1 MVLITIPFKD
11 DPDSLDSL
19 YKLNQALGSLKNQT
33 TLYFTILVVID
44 GDIPDNHAHFWA
56 GKNSLND
63 QYSFI
68 CKNVPAGRSG
78 PGAARQ
84 VGIDFAF
91 SKKIDGR
98 FAYDYLMFLDADD
111 MLLPNAV
118 EDLNRAAKT
127 SNYDVVTS
135 PIITETNLTEKT
147 VISAEKNTTWTHG
160 TIYST
165 QFLYDNKIGFYTGI
179 QGNEDSAFNL
189 LANTL
194 SRKNRG
200 IIEIPTYLWRYNVN
214 SITQR
219 DPEYFAS
226 WATPQYIIG
235 ISRAILEIL
244 DKDSEFDKNIIYTII
259 ELYHKYEL
267 CQTKGW
273 FGTPDEAIEIDDVL
287 TALFRRKEIQD
298 LLSDKKIQEAVAYNV
313 HGAEWSNNEL
323 ICFSEGFDWWVKGW
337 TEPKYM
343 EDNE

>member
-1 MVLITIPFKD
+1 MILITIPFKD
-11 DPDSLDSL
+11 DPDNTDALAKLSQAITSVRAQTSHYCSLL
-19 YKLNQALGSLKNQT
+19 
-33 TLYFTILVVID
+33 IVID
-44 GDIPDNHAHFWA
+44 GEINDKHKFFW
-56 GKNSLND
+56 NSLKDGYNL
-63 QYSFI
+63 SV
-68 CKNVPAGRSG
+68 KKVPENKSG

-91 SKKIDGR
+91 SRKVDGR
-98 FAYDYLMFLDADD
+98 FIYDHLMFLDADD

-135 PIITETNLTEKT
+135 PIITETSLTEKT
-147 VISAEKNTTWTHG
+147 IIPAEKNTTWTHG

-165 QFLYDNKIGFYTGI
+165 QFLFDNNLRFYEDI

-200 IIEIPTYLWRYNVN
+200 FIEIPTYLWRHNTN
-214 SITQR
+214 SITRR

-226 WATPQYIIG
+226 WATPQYLIG
-235 ISRAILEIL
+235 IGRAIVEIL
-244 DKDSEFDKNIIYTII
+244 DKDSEFDKNLIYSII

-267 CQTKGW
+267 CIEKGW
-273 FGTPDEAIEIDDVL
+273 LGASEEALEVNDVL
-287 TALFRRKEIQD
+287 VTLFRRKEIQD
-298 LLSDKKIQEAVAYNV
+298 LLSEKKIQEVIAHNV
-313 HGAEWSNNEL
+313 HGAEWCNNEMV
-323 ICFSEGFDWWVKGW
+323 CFSEGFNYWVKFW

-343 EDNE
+343 EEDE

>member
-11 DPDSLDSL
+11 DPNSLDAL
-19 YKLNQALGSLKNQT
+19 YKLDYALNSLDNQT
-33 TLYFTILVVID
+33 TRYFTTLVVID
-44 GDIPDNHAHFWA
+44 GDITSNHVHYWG
-56 GKNSLND
+56 GKNGLND
-63 QYSFI
+63 RHTFL
-68 CKNVPAGRSG
+68 CKDVPTEKRG

-91 SKKIDGR
+91 SQKVDGR
-98 FAYDYLMFLDADD
+98 FIYDHLMFLDADD

-127 SNYDVVTS
+127 SNYNVVTS
-135 PIITETNLTEKT
+135 PIIAETSLTEKT
-147 VISAEKNTTWTHG
+147 IIPAEKNTTWTHG

-165 QFLYDNKIGFYTGI
+165 QFLYDNKIRFYTNI

-200 IIEIPTYLWRYNVN
+200 IIEIPTYLWRYNMN
-214 SITQR
+214 SITRR

-226 WATPQYIIG
+226 WATPQYVMG
-235 ISRAILEIL
+235 ISHAILEIL
-244 DKDSEFDKNIIYTII
+244 DKDLEFDKNLIYSII

-267 CQTKGW
+267 CIEKEW
-273 FGTPDEAIEIDDVL
+273 FGPTKEAVEINNNLID
-287 TALFRRKEIQD
+287 LFKRKEIQD
-298 LLSDKKIQEAVAYNV
+298 LLNDKKIQETIARNV
-313 HGAEWSNNEL
+313 HGAEWWNNEM
-323 ICFSEGFDWWVKGW
+323 ICFNEGFDWWVKGW

-343 EDNE
+343 EDSE

>member
-11 DPDSLDSL
+11 DPDSWDAL

-33 TLYFTILVVID
+33 TLYFTILVAID
-44 GDIPDNHAHFWA
+44 GDISDNHAHFWV
-56 GKNSLND
+56 GKNGLND

-91 SKKIDGR
+91 SKKTDGR

-147 VISAEKNTTWTHG
+147 IISAEKNTTWTHG

-165 QFLYDNKIGFYTGI
+165 QFLYDNKIGFYTDI

-189 LANTL
+189 IANTL

-214 SITQR
+214 SITRR

-226 WATPQYIIG
+226 WATPQYVLG
-235 ISRAILEIL
+235 ISRAILEVL
-244 DKDSEFDKNIIYTII
+244 DKDSEFDKNLIYTII

-267 CQTKGW
+267 CVKKEW
-273 FGTPDEAIEIDDVL
+273 FRTSSDTPKVYSVL
-287 TALFRRKEIQD
+287 TALFKRKEIQD
-298 LLSDKKIQEAVAYNV
+298 LFSDKKIQEAIARNV
-313 HGAEWSNNEL
+313 HGAEWCNNEM
-323 ICFSEGFDWWVKGW
+323 ICFREGIDYWANFWM
-337 TEPKYM
+337 EPNFYGG
-343 EDNE
+343 NE